1 MNDMNERS
9 TEREQRRAFRVQPQP
24 PEYIVVGTPIPQKR
38 ALTTRGPLG
47 LALGGGA
54 AVLAIWVLGI
64 LGSAGA
70 ITGSAVPLLAVPGSG
85 AAVQQPQ
92 SAPAAP
98 VADEPAVTEAKSQPA
113 QVAAQLPPLLQSRSA
128 DNLPAL
134 VARADGRMAV
144 SGSPA
149 TIVVYVPAN
158 YYPQP
163 ASLPPP
169 TRESAQQTAAIV
181 EQIATGH
188 EDKAVEP
195 ARALQAAQP
204 AYAAGVANELQQVTA
219 PSPRYNAIRQVLVEL
234 DPAFATRVQVQPQPQ
249 VQAQTQTQTQVQTQV
264 QPQAQTQTETSIS
277 APPKT
282 NQDSTAQTS
291 TNISEQEKARR
302 VNNLVMATVPAYLKL
317 PFGMNEGTLQVNTL
331 VAPTPAF
338 LFDQAQIKAA
348 LCQIGSGSVVA
359 VNDAVPNAW
368 ELKATFVPKD
378 PVRWF
383 TVQNAAGTRF
393 YLPNYV
399 DPVREVQV
407 GDRLIDSGGCNVT
420 LGK

>member
-1 MNDMNERS
+1 MNERS
-9 TEREQRRAFRVQPQP
+9 AGQGQRRDFRVQPQSQ
-24 PEYIVVGTPIPQKR
+24 EYIVVGTPVPQKR

-47 LALGGGA
+47 LALGGSA
-54 AVLAIWVLGI
+54 TVLAIWVLGI

-92 SAPAAP
+92 SVPDAP
-98 VADEPAVTEAKSQPA
+98 VADEPVSAEAKSQPA
-113 QVAAQLPPLLQSRSA
+113 QVVPQPPLLQSRST

-144 SGSPA
+144 RSSPA

-188 EDKAVEP
+188 EDKAIEP

-204 AYAAGVANELQQVTA
+204 AYAAGVASELQQVTA
-219 PSPRYNAIRQVLVEL
+219 PGPRYNSLRQILVEL
-234 DPAFATRVQVQPQPQ
+234 DPAFATRTQVQAQPQ

-264 QPQAQTQTETSIS
+264 QPQAQTQTETSVS

-317 PFGMNEGTLQVNTL
+317 RFGMNEGTWQVNTL

-348 LCQIGSGSVVA
+348 LCQIGSGSVTEVY
-359 VNDAVPNAW
+359 DAVPNAW

-383 TVQNAAGTRF
+383 MVQNAAGTRF

-407 GDRLIDSGGCNVT
+407 GDRLINSGGCNVT